1 MQLNQTQLSTLK
13 ENYTNKL
20 LDCMDL
26 KTLQIFAFE
35 TIMDTM
41 IDWSDEDVIDEIKLN
56 YGDNTA
62 ITMFDE
68 VSN

>member
-1 MQLNQTQLSTLK
+1 
-13 ENYTNKL
+13 
-20 LDCMDL
+20 MDL